1 MAATPHNHG
10 KATIKVNTGASAALE
25 TLGFTRNGGDV
36 SEEAFWIDV
45 PGDEN
50 GGDSGDPIDIQ
61 YIGEMARV
69 RLELTKFDQAVLTK
83 VMKRLNAAGKTAGTV
98 GTVGRFVFLNSEFF
112 RLVIDTPTD
121 PKNFVRAVPRAP
133 TNRNMGT
140 RFTMKVI
147 EFDCY
152 KNDSGVLYD
161 NTVS

>member
-1 MAATPHNHG
+1 MTATVHNHG
-10 KATIKVNTGASAALE
+10 KATIKVDTGSSNALE
-25 TLGFTRNGGDV
+25 TLGYTRNGADV
-36 SEEAFWIDV
+36 SEEGFFIDV

-69 RLELTKFDQAVLTK
+69 RLELTKFDQTVLGK
-83 VMKRLNAAGKTAGTV
+83 VMRRMNDALKTAGTI
-98 GTVGRFVFLNSEFF
+98 GTVGRFMFLNGLHF
-112 RLVIDTPTD
+112 RLVIDSPTD
-121 PKNFVRAVPRAP
+121 PKNFYRAIPRAP

-152 KNDSGVLYD
+152 KNENGVLY
-161 NTVS
+161 NAVTS